1 MCQYHTFIIFPI
13 GARSCGHMLN
23 LSHVP
28 MEERLKYLSRP
39 ALRSVE
45 CSVHRQKRFDSYA
58 RDRPTMEQLTSY
70 PAWPPASG
78 GLGIDNHENLVTFD
92 DFIMDDTHIRPRR
105 PRLGR
110 ERSPSTTSICT
121 TIEWT
126 GTMAPRWIRRDGD
139 GDCPD
144 CERNQ
149 RELEEADAEWDD
161 TMADLAPG
169 GAMPIRAWERRALTA
184 TRDEYVAAGGGSR
197 WALIRNGRVRGLIK
211 WQRTLVE
218 KWLVNLRGTRAKGD
232 PAGEVEEGGITGD
245 EDEEEEE
252 ETEEEEDFREDQGD
266 EERGPMSLGTFCGVG
281 REPLPRRVDHV

>member
-1 MCQYHTFIIFPI
+1 MCQYHMFIIFPI

-39 ALRSVE
+39 ALRNIE
-45 CSVHRQKRFDSYA
+45 CSVHRQKRWDSYA
-58 RDRPTMEQLTSY
+58 QDWPSMEQLFSN
-70 PAWPPASG
+70 PACSSTNA
-78 GLGIDNHENLVTFD
+78 LGIENHENLITFD
-92 DFIMDDTHIRPRR
+92 DLIKDDTHIRPRR
-105 PRLGR
+105 PRRGV

-126 GTMAPRWIRRDGD
+126 STMAPRWIRRDGD

-144 CERNQ
+144 CERNE
-149 RELEEADAEWDD
+149 RELKEADTEWDD

-197 WALIRNGRVRGLIK
+197 WALIRNGRVKGLIK

-218 KWLVNLRGTRAKGD
+218 KWLVNLKGTRAKGD
-232 PAGEVEEGGITGD
+232 PAGEVEEGEITGGEGD

-252 ETEEEEDFREDQGD
+252 EEEDFRQDEGYEESGGEDEAEYVQ
-266 EERGPMSLGTFCGVG
+266 ENYNYC
-281 REPLPRRVDHV
+281 PLW